1 MGESFRLKVCLS
13 ELFLRQM
20 DGRFGK
26 EDLNKWTV
34 RFGKDDIPSVT
45 YLLRGS
51 ERLPPGGDVLTDLP
65 EHGPGASDRGHVS
78 LSRRLEGM
86 NILLKIELNTM

>member
-1 MGESFRLKVCLS
+1 MGVSFRLKVCLS

-26 EDLNKWTV
+26 ED
-34 RFGKDDIPSVT
+34 DITDVT

-78 LSRRLEGM
+78 LSRWLEGM

>member
-1 MGESFRLKVCLS
+1 
-13 ELFLRQM
+13 M

-78 LSRRLEGM
+78 LSRRLDGM